1 MGSTA
6 SVPFSTSEFRDRLR
20 AAKRRMRD
28 RGLDVLLVTD
38 PANIYYLSGY
48 DAYSFYVP
56 QILAVTHDRD
66 QPVWIGRE
74 QDLTCARE
82 TTWLDREHVL
92 LYSDDYVDSELHP
105 MEFVVDRLDEWEL
118 ADGTIG
124 VELDADYY
132 TARAHQAFTAALP
145 AGAAVED
152 ATKLVNYC
160 RMVKSET
167 EIEYHQRAAAI
178 SERAMEV
185 GIETIGPGVRKCDAA
200 AAVHEALYSGADGT
214 GGDYPAIVPLM
225 PAGEGTGSPH
235 LTWTDEEYEA
245 GEPVILEL
253 AGVVNRYH
261 SPLTRTMF
269 LGEPPAEAE
278 RAANVIIDGLEA
290 ALDAVEPGV
299 TAESVERAWRE
310 EIAGTTVEKES
321 RIGYS
326 TGIGYPPSWVEGSVS
341 IRPGDETELRPN
353 MVFHMIPGVWFDDYG
368 IEISESFR
376 VTEDGA
382 EVLAD
387 VPRELIVKE

>member
-1 MGSTA
+1 MGSTRA
-6 SVPFSTSEFRDRLR
+6 VPFSNAEYRTRLR
-20 AAKRRMRD
+20 ETQQRMRE

-38 PANIYYLSGY
+38 PANMYYLSGY

-56 QILAVTHDRD
+56 QILAVTPDQE

-74 QDLTCARE
+74 QDLRCALE
-82 TTWLDREHVL
+82 TTWLDRENIL
-92 LYSDDYVDSELHP
+92 LYTDDYVDSDKHP
-105 MEFVVDRLDEWEL
+105 MQFVVDVLRDWGHE
-118 ADGTIG
+118 DKSIG
-124 VELDADYY
+124 VEMDANYY
-132 TARAHQAFTAALP
+132 TAHAHREFERALP
-145 AGAAVED
+145 EATDVSD
-152 ATKLVNYC
+152 ATKLVNFV
-160 RMVKSET
+160 RMVKSDSEV
-167 EIEYHQRAAAI
+167 EYHQRAAKI
-178 SERAMEV
+178 SEHAMEI
-185 GIETIGPGVRKCDAA
+185 GIDAVEPGVRKCDAA
-200 AAVHEALYSGADGT
+200 AEIHRALYRGTDGT

-225 PAGEGTGSPH
+225 PAGKGTGSPH
-235 LTWTDEEYEA
+235 LTWTEETYEQ

-278 RAANVIIDGLEA
+278 RAAGVIVDGLEA
-290 ALDAVEPGV
+290 AIDAIEPGV
-299 TAESVERAWRE
+299 TAEEVELAWRE
-310 EIAGTTVEKES
+310 EIEGTTVEKES

-326 TGIGYPPSWVEGSVS
+326 TGIGYPPSWVERTVS

-368 IEISESFR
+368 IEMSESVR

-387 VPRELIVKE
+387 FPRELIVKE